1 VGALARELERTDRLP
16 TRVRYFVLW
25 LGLFYTAWLTVL
37 VTGQHLE
44 VFREH
49 WGIGVAMAFGSYF
62 AGSTPMGGGTV
73 GFPVLVLLFHEPAT
87 MGRDFS
93 MAIQSVG
100 MTSAS
105 ILIFC
110 TRQPLE
116 WRMLRWALAGVTL
129 GMPLGLAFIA
139 PHIPGLYVKLTFAT
153 LWASFG
159 MLHFAKV
166 GEIARMSGLTSM
178 SRRFDATSGLM
189 IGVFAGALV
198 ASTTGVGIDML
209 IYIVLVLMCRADLKI
224 AIPTSVVL
232 MAYTSLIGI
241 ATQYALS
248 RAMPANYAL
257 SPGLLSNWLV
267 AAPVV
272 ALGAPFGVVMC
283 RMIPRKV
290 TLLIVSGLCVV
301 QFVWT
306 LYHERSALN
315 SVVVGGVVAALLGL
329 NLVFMLMYD
338 SGRRMAARRG
348 HLDRPDAQETTG

>member
-1 VGALARELERTDRLP
+1 MRVA
-16 TRVRYFVLW
+16 TRVRYFLLW
-25 LGLFYTAWLTVL
+25 LGLFYTTWLTIVIA
-37 VTGQHLE
+37 GQHAQA
-44 VFREH
+44 FHDH

-116 WRMLRWALAGVTL
+116 WRMLRWAFLGTTI

-159 MLHFAKV
+159 LLHFAKV
-166 GEIARMSGLTSM
+166 GEIAKMSGLTDM
-178 SRRFDATSGLM
+178 TRRFDITSGLL
-189 IGVFAGALV
+189 IGLLAGALV

-209 IYIVLVLMCRADLKI
+209 IYIVLVLMCRADLKV

-241 ATQYALS
+241 ATQYTLAHT
-248 RAMPANYAL
+248 MPATYSI
-257 SPGLLSNWLV
+257 SPGLFHNWLV

-272 ALGAPFGVVMC
+272 ALGAPFGVVAC
-283 RMIPRKV
+283 RLIPRKI
-290 TLLIVSGLCVV
+290 TLLVVSGLCIV
-301 QFVWT
+301 QFIWT
-306 LYHERSALN
+306 LYHERAVLN
-315 SVVVGGVVAALLGL
+315 AAIVTVVVIALLAL

-338 SGRRMAARRG
+338 KGKVFAAKRA
-348 HLDRPDAQETTG
+348 HLAAPVTPADD

>member
-1 VGALARELERTDRLP
+1 VEALAAHLEKPVERLP

-25 LGLFYTAWLTVL
+25 LGLFYTTWLGIVIL
-37 VTGQHLE
+37 GQHLAA
-44 VFREH
+44 FSEH
-49 WGIGVAMAFGSYF
+49 WGIGIAMAFGSYF

-73 GFPVLVLLFHEPAT
+73 GFPVLVLLFGEPAT

-116 WRMLRWALAGVTL
+116 WRMLRWALAGTTL
-129 GMPLGLAFIA
+129 GMPLGLAYIA

-166 GEIARMSGLTSM
+166 GEISRMSGLTNM
-178 SRRFDATSGLM
+178 TGRFDALSGLC
-189 IGVFAGALV
+189 IGLFAGALV

-241 ATQYALS
+241 ATQYTLA
-248 RAMPANYAL
+248 RTMPDSYAL
-257 SPGLLSNWLV
+257 SPGLLANWIV

-272 ALGAPFGVVMC
+272 ALGAPFGVVAC
-283 RMIPRKV
+283 RLIPRRV
-290 TLLIVSGLCVV
+290 TLLVVSGLCMV

-306 LYHERSALN
+306 LYHERNALN
-315 SVVVGGVVAALLGL
+315 TAILGGVIVALLGL
-329 NLVFMLMYD
+329 NLVFMFMYD
-338 SGRRMAARRG
+338 AGKRLAAKRA
-348 HLDRPDAQETTG
+348 H

>member
-1 VGALARELERTDRLP
+1 MP

-25 LGLFYTAWLTVL
+25 LSLFFASWVTVL
-37 VTGQHLE
+37 VVGDHFG
-44 VFREH
+44 VFGEH
-49 WGIGVAMAFGSYF
+49 WGIGVAMAIGSYF

-93 MAIQSVG
+93 MAIQSIG
-100 MTSAS
+100 MVSAS
-105 ILIFC
+105 ILILC
-110 TRQPLE
+110 LRLPLE
-116 WRMLRWALAGVTL
+116 WRILRWSLLGVTF
-129 GMPLGLAFIA
+129 GMPLGLAFVA
-139 PHIPGLYVKLTFAT
+139 PHVPGLVVKLTFAT

-166 GEIARMSGLTSM
+166 GEIARMSGLTNM
-178 SRRFDATSGLM
+178 SARFDATSGLL
-189 IGVFAGALV
+189 IGLFAGAMI

-241 ATQYALS
+241 ATQYTLS
-248 RAMPANYAL
+248 RAMPASYAL

-290 TLLIVSGLCVV
+290 TLLIVSGLCMV

-306 LYHERSALN
+306 LYHERAALN
-315 SVVVGGVVAALLGL
+315 LVVVGGVVAALLGL

-338 SGRRMAARRG
+338 AGRRMAARRG
-348 HLDRPDAQETTG
+348 HLDRPDAQQTLSRGESTGVR